1 MADLQDHVDTATAI
15 GQLDAEYAQISAP
28 ARPSPVPHSDAPA
41 PPDPL
46 ARARALLA
54 AHPVVDGFNGL
65 AHAVRS
71 IPWCDLELGE
81 RSLDTDVPRLRVGRV
96 GAQFWSLQVP
106 ADHAGDRAV
115 SATLDRIDQVRA
127 LVAAYPEALRPA
139 HGVGEMT
146 DARNC
151 GRVAALLGP
160 VSGHALADSLGTLR
174 AYHAL
179 GVRSITLTGTS
190 WTGRGGGLTRFGQ
203 EVVREMNR
211 LGILVDLTGASPD
224 TMRRALA
231 VAKAPVIFSHSAAHE
246 LTDHPSNVPD
256 DVLRMLRSNN
266 GLCMVG
272 FAADQVAREGTA
284 SLREVADHLEHVREV
299 AGPDC
304 VGLGAGYDTG
314 ATHADGLTDVSRYPQ
329 LIAELLERDWSES
342 DVAAL
347 TWGNA
352 ARVMREAEFASRAA
366 QLRRAPSTATIGEL
380 DR

>member
-28 ARPSPVPHSDAPA
+28 ARPSPVLHPDAPA

-54 AHPVVDGFNGL
+54 AHPVVDGFNG
-65 AHAVRS
+65 
-71 IPWCDLELGE
+71 
-81 RSLDTDVPRLRVGRV
+81 
-96 GAQFWSLQVP
+96 
-106 ADHAGDRAV
+106 
-115 SATLDRIDQVRA
+115 
-127 LVAAYPEALRPA
+127 
-139 HGVGEMT
+139 
-146 DARNC
+146 
-151 GRVAALLGP
+151 
-160 VSGHALADSLGTLR
+160 HALADSLGTLR

-179 GVRSITLTGTS
+179 GVRSITFTGTS

-231 VAKAPVIFSHSAAHE
+231 VAKAPVIFSHSAAHA